1 MDYSNPLI
9 VQSDRTLLLDVHAPR
24 ANECRNALIPFA
36 ELERSPEH
44 LHTYRLTPLSLWN
57 ANAAGFSPDD
67 AVKVLHDFA
76 RYDVPQSVEMWI
88 KETAGRFGKLRLVPA
103 PWIIVNAECRMQN
116 AESQGEGSPSAT
128 IPLTTP
134 EESEQAQPS
143 PLRSGISATPS
154 TGDTPVTPP
163 SDEGIKIEY
172 LYLVTESIPVF
183 KEIGASLVGR
193 KYLTVCEYVE
203 PQDEFMKQTV
213 VTEDEKSHCF
223 RLNLTDRGTIKQEL
237 LRMGWPVKDDVPMI
251 DGEPLEINL
260 REKTLSGRDFVLR
273 QYQKEAAQAIVG
285 DKGPGTGFGTIV
297 LPCGAGK
304 TIVGM
309 TVMDLL
315 KTSTLIVT
323 TNISAVHQWID
334 ELIDKTNL
342 TRDDIAEYTGEN
354 KTIKP
359 VTVATYQ
366 ILTWRPEKDGPY
378 PHFSL
383 FRKRNWGLIIYDEVH
398 TLPAPVFRVA
408 AEIQAIRRV
417 GLTATLVRED
427 GCEGHVFS
435 LVGPKRYDVPW
446 KDLESTGF
454 IATAECIE
462 VRIDLGE
469 EKEIEYAVADLRK
482 KHRIASENPKKP
494 EFVKTLVEKSPND
507 KILVIGQYLSQL
519 DELSK
524 MLGCPIITGKTPN
537 EERDKIY
544 ADFRSGAIRVLV
556 VSKVANFAIDLPD
569 ASMAIQVSGTF
580 GSRQE
585 EAQRLGRILRPK
597 ERKSRFFTL
606 ITRNTVE
613 EEFGS
618 NRQKFLA
625 EQGYQYRLVRCK
637 EADELSEVLDGEQLC
652 LN

>member
-24 ANECRNALIPFA
+24 ATDCRNALIPFA

-103 PWIIVNAECRMQN
+103 PWIILNGKRKTEN
-116 AESQGEGSPSAT
+116 GKPEGESL
-128 IPLTTP
+128 PLAP
-134 EESEQAQPS
+134 AADAS
-143 PLRSGISATPS
+143 SATPS
-154 TGDTPVTPP
+154 AGDTPATPP
-163 SDEGIKIEY
+163 SDDGIKIEY

-193 KYLTVCEYVE
+193 KYLTMCEYEE
-203 PQDEFMKQTV
+203 PQDELMKQTV
-213 VTEDEKSHCF
+213 VSEEEKSHCF

-237 LRMGWPVKDDVPMI
+237 LRMGWPVKDDVPLI

-260 REKTLSGRDFVLR
+260 RQKTLSGRDFVLR

-315 KTSTLIVT
+315 KTSTLVIT

-383 FRKRNWGLIIYDEVH
+383 FRKRNWGLIVYDEVH

-408 AEIQAIRRV
+408 AEIQAVRRV

-494 EFVKTLVEKSPND
+494 EFVKTLVEKSPED

-544 ADFRSGAIRVLV
+544 ADFRTGKIRVLV

-625 EQGYQYRLVRCK
+625 EQGYQYRLIRCTEAK
-637 EADELSEVLDGEQLC
+637 ELGEVLDGEKLC
-652 LN
+652 LQ

>member
-24 ANECRNALIPFA
+24 ADDCRNALIPFA

-57 ANAAGFSPDD
+57 ASAAGFSSDD
-67 AVKVLHDFA
+67 AVRVLHDFA
-76 RYDVPQSVEMWI
+76 RYDVPQSVEQWI

-103 PWIIVNAECRMQN
+103 PWILADGIRKPKGKTPGGSDGT
-116 AESQGEGSPSAT
+116 ESDT
-128 IPLTTP
+128 IK
-134 EESEQAQPS
+134 E
-143 PLRSGISATPS
+143 
-154 TGDTPVTPP
+154 
-163 SDEGIKIEY
+163 EY
-172 LYLVTESIPVF
+172 LYLVTESVPVF
-183 KEIGASLVGR
+183 KEIGASAVGR
-193 KYLTVCEYVE
+193 KFLAQCEYE
-203 PQDEFMKQTV
+203 MPQDEAMRQTPV
-213 VTEDEKSHCF
+213 SESEKSHCF
-223 RLNLTDRGTIKQEL
+223 RLALTDRGTIKQEL
-237 LRMGWPVKDDVPMI
+237 LRMGWPVKDDVPLV
-251 DGEPLEINL
+251 DGEMLQVSL
-260 REKTLSGRDFVLR
+260 RQKTLSGRDFALR
-273 QYQKEAAQAIVG
+273 QYQREAASAIVG

-309 TVMDLL
+309 AIMDLL
-315 KTSTLIVT
+315 KTSTLIIT

-334 ELIDKTNL
+334 ELKDKTNL
-342 TRDDIAEYTGEN
+342 TDEDIAEYTGEN
-354 KTIKP
+354 KTIKR

-378 PHFSL
+378 PHFAL
-383 FRKRNWGLIIYDEVH
+383 FRQRNWGLIIYDEVH

-408 AEIQAIRRV
+408 AEIQAVRRV

-427 GCEGHVFS
+427 GCEGNVFS

-446 KDLESTGF
+446 KDLETTGF
-454 IATAECIE
+454 IASAECVE
-462 VRIDLGE
+462 VRIDMDE

-482 KHRIASENPKKP
+482 KHRIASENPRKSD
-494 EFVKTLVEKSPND
+494 FVRALVEKSPDD
-507 KILVIGQYLSQL
+507 KILIIGQYLSQL
-519 DELSK
+519 DDLAR

-537 EERDKIY
+537 EERDRIY
-544 ADFRSGAIRVLV
+544 SDFRSGTIRVLV

-569 ASMAIQVSGTF
+569 ASMAVQVSGTF

-597 ERKSRFFTL
+597 DRKSRFFTL

-625 EQGYQYRLVRCK
+625 EQGYQYRLLRCK
-637 EADELSEVLDGEQLC
+637 DVAELEEFLADERIC
-652 LN
+652 LR